1 VTRFFQVRV
10 DDNIYQACIEAADKA
25 GVSLQRWG
33 AAMIEEWLGKKRG
46 PAVVPAK
53 HQATMDRV
61 AAILASG
68 DTGAIRALTT
78 NVNHFY
84 DRLRP
89 AGSAESPHRT

>member
-1 VTRFFQVRV
+1 MTRFFQVRV
-10 DDNIYQACIEAADKA
+10 DDSIYQACIEAADRA

-53 HQATMDRV
+53 HQATLEKV
-61 AAILASG
+61 AAILSSG
-68 DTGAIRALTT
+68 DTGAIRALQT

-89 AGSAESPHRT
+89 AGNEGS